1 MIMVNTLAMVYIIDI
16 IFYYSTLYYTSV
28 FLIDINEC
36 TEDTHSCDGNASCTN
51 IIGSYNCSCNFG
63 FEGDGLNCT
72 GVYTFIETYHVQT
85 DIIFY
90 LHSFI
95 HYLQYLMFVSIL
107 VLWTAMSMLTVW
119 TLWEVM
125 SVTVLQDTLEME
137 HTAQVRR
144 VLEFL

>member
-1 MIMVNTLAMVYIIDI
+1 M
-16 IFYYSTLYYTSV
+16 
-28 FLIDINEC
+28 C
-36 TEDTHSCDGNASCTN
+36 TV
-51 IIGSYNCSCNFG
+51 I
-63 FEGDGLNCT
+63 
-72 GVYTFIETYHVQT
+72 VTYHVQT

-95 HYLQYLMFVSIL
+95 HYLQYLMFVSIV

-144 VLEFL
+144 VFEFL

>member
-1 MIMVNTLAMVYIIDI
+1 M
-16 IFYYSTLYYTSV
+16 
-28 FLIDINEC
+28 C
-36 TEDTHSCDGNASCTN
+36 TA
-51 IIGSYNCSCNFG
+51 I
-63 FEGDGLNCT
+63 
-72 GVYTFIETYHVQT
+72 VTYHVQS

-95 HYLQYLMFVSIL
+95 HYLQYLMFVSTL

-137 HTAQVRR
+137 LTALVRR
-144 VLEFL
+144 VLFSLHKDGTYFGVCI